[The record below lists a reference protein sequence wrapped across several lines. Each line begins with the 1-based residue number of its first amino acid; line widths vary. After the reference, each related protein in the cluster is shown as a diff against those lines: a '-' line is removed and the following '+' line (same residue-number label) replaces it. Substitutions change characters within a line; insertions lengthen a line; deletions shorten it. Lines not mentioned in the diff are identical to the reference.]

1 MNSHFNKTTTR
12 TSNNLK
18 DILTTEHEAIQ
29 NLKNTIQILETTHN
43 TLTNNKTCFT
53 CAHSLGIIRK
63 LKKTIKR
70 IKQSNKLLKNDNSKI
85 SKSWNHWINHHQDLN
100 RQIEDYQLISNSN
113 HQIMNHSTA
122 LQQKA
127 QTSLEDW
134 KKNSN
139 KIKEYAKIELTKL
152 SQKQESMNNPTN

>member
-1 MNSHFNKTTTR
+1 MLYMCTFTWNYQES
-12 TSNNLK
+12 
-18 DILTTEHEAIQ
+18 E
-29 NLKNTIQILETTHN
+29 KN
-43 TLTNNKTCFT
+43 
-53 CAHSLGIIRK
+53 
-63 LKKTIKR
+63 IKR
-70 IKQSNKLLKNDNSKI
+70 IKQSNKLLENDNSKI

-113 HQIMNHSTA
+113 HQIMNHSAA

-139 KIKEYAKIELTKL
+139 KIREYAKTELTKL
-152 SQKQESMNNPTN
+152 SQEQESMNNSTN